1 MSGKSWNLGLIGWP
15 LDHSYSPLLQR
26 AALEAA
32 GLDGDYN
39 VLPVSPLPAGAS
51 ALEQALEDL
60 RRGDWDGL
68 NVTIP
73 HKRTVLRYLDQL
85 TQTAQGVGAVNTV
98 IRGNGGLIGE
108 NTDVPGFL
116 ADLRAL
122 GLPDSGEAIV
132 LGAGGAAMA
141 AAFALGTEGW
151 VVRLAGRR
159 IEQAEYA
166 ADWLRRSIEGD
177 PLSPKVTAI
186 DLAGLAPFLRN
197 CSLVVNATPVGMHP
211 GSEGSPWPGELPFPP
226 SAAVYDMVYNPQQTR
241 LVRDARAA
249 GLPARGGIGMLIEQA
264 ALAFEAWTGVR
275 PSREA
280 MAAEVGL

>member
-15 LDHSYSPLLQR
+15 LDHSYSPRLHQ

-32 GLDGDYN
+32 GLDGDYR
-39 VLPVSPLPAGAS
+39 LMPVPPAPEGSPG
-51 ALEQALEDL
+51 LEQALEDL
-60 RRGDWDGL
+60 RQGDWDGL

-73 HKRTVLRYLDQL
+73 HKRTVLPYLDQL
-85 TQTAQGVGAVNTV
+85 SQTAQGVGAVNTI
-98 IRGNGGLIGE
+98 IRRSGGLIGE

-122 GLPDSGEAIV
+122 NLPDFGEAII

-141 AAFALGTEGW
+141 AAYALATEGW
-151 VVRLAGRR
+151 EVRLASRR
-159 IEQAEYA
+159 LTQAENA
-166 ADWLRRSIEGD
+166 ADWLRQSIDPDPRS
-177 PLSPKVTAI
+177 PPATAI
-186 DLAGLAPFLRN
+186 DLSGLARFLRA
-197 CSLVVNATPVGMHP
+197 CSLVVNATPVGMYP
-211 GSEGSPWPGELPFPP
+211 RSEESPWPAGLSLPP
-226 SAAVYDMVYNPQQTR
+226 SSAVYDIVYNPLETR

-264 ALAFEAWTGVR
+264 ALAFEAWTGFR

-280 MAAEVGL
+280 MAAAVGL